1 MEILEQNLPFTCRGD
16 FFVTKCI
23 SEVKKKFREYFF
35 GKNSTFGQQME
46 RRRIR
51 GKIFRERKYLV
62 SRENKKGNRN
72 SLIRKTVD
80 SGGFVELRH
89 KRQNQENI

>member
-1 MEILEQNLPFTCRGD
+1 M
-16 FFVTKCI
+16 K
-23 SEVKKKFREYFF
+23 
-35 GKNSTFGQQME
+35 